1 MCYYKNVLYRGLSV
15 VGKLNLFTK
24 IMNKF
29 IKPVETEEDYL
40 IDSNDEIKPLII
52 AFGGISGGIYQ
63 PVFEFKNF
71 LQKTVDCHFIFVK
84 DTNQCWYHKGAIGL
98 GNDIETVSHN
108 LKNIINT
115 INYSKVVTIGGS
127 MGGFAAL
134 LFGSLLNVDGI
145 ISFSPQTFI
154 DKESRKLHGDDRWS
168 KQLKYV
174 HKNFNRIFFDLSNLK
189 FNNIKVYSIYG
200 KEDRLDKIH
209 SEKLRSKGINIS
221 SYSGGH
227 NVVKTIRDNG
237 ELIKIIN
244 DCIF

>member
-1 MCYYKNVLYRGLSV
+1 MLYRGLSM
-15 VGKLNLFTK
+15 VGGLNLF
-24 IMNKF
+24 NKF
-29 IKPVETEEDYL
+29 INKFNKPVETIDDYL
-40 IDSNDEIKPLII
+40 IDSNDVRKPLII
-52 AFGGISGGIYQ
+52 AFGGLSGNIFQ

-71 LQKTVDCHFIFVK
+71 LQKNVDCHFIFVK

-98 GNDIETVSHN
+98 GNNIENVTQN
-108 LKNIINT
+108 LKNIIKK

-145 ISFSPQTFI
+145 ISFSAQTFI
-154 DKESRKLHGDDRWS
+154 DKENRRLYDDDRWS
-168 KQLKYV
+168 KQIKYV
-174 HKNFNRIFFDLSNLK
+174 HKNFQKKYFDLSFLE

-200 KEDRLDKIH
+200 KDDRLDKIH
-209 SEKLRSKGINIS
+209 SQKLKSKGINIS

>member
-1 MCYYKNVLYRGLSV
+1 MF
-15 VGKLNLFTK
+15 GKSNFLTNFK
-24 IMNKF
+24 NKF
-29 IKPVETEEDYL
+29 YKPVETEEDYL
-40 IDSNDEIKPLII
+40 VDSNDEIKPLII

-71 LQKTVDCHFIFVK
+71 LQKNVDCHFIFVK

-98 GNDIETVSHN
+98 GNNIENVTQN
-108 LKNIINT
+108 LKNIIKK

-134 LFGSLLNVDGI
+134 LFGIQLNVDGI
-145 ISFSPQTFI
+145 IAFSPQTFI
-154 DKESRKLHGDDRWS
+154 DKDNRKLHDDDRWS
-168 KQLKYV
+168 KQINYV
-174 HKNFNRIFFDLSNLK
+174 QKNFNRIYFDLSDLV

-209 SEKLRSKGINIS
+209 SERLKSKGINIS
-221 SYSGGH
+221 CYSGGH

>member
-1 MCYYKNVLYRGLSV
+1 MCHYKNIIYRGLSV
-15 VGKLNLFTK
+15 DGKLNLFSK
-24 IMNKF
+24 IRNKF
-29 IKPVETEEDYL
+29 IKPVETGEDYL

-71 LQKTVDCHFIFVK
+71 LQKNVDCHFIFVK

-98 GNDIETVSHN
+98 GNSIDSASHN
-108 LKNIINT
+108 LKIIINR
-115 INYSKVVTIGGS
+115 INYSKVLTIGGS

-134 LFGSLLNVDGI
+134 LFGSILKVDGI

-154 DKESRKLHGDDRWS
+154 DKKSRKLNDDDRWS
-168 KQLKYV
+168 KQMKYV
-174 HKNFNRIFFDLSNLK
+174 HKNFNSEYFDLVNLK

-200 KEDRLDKIH
+200 KEDRLDQIH
-209 SEKLRSKGINIS
+209 TERLRSKGINIS

-244 DCIF
+244 DCIL